1 MPQGR
6 AGGILKMTPV
16 FIRRLGGEEVPMTG
30 EDFIQALKRVG
41 EWGSYFT
48 DEGYE
53 FVKDLRSSREIC
65 IALHAWG
72 ATEARE
78 TDSATVLVDKLHRAL
93 DGDGRSPLSRTGLPG
108 FHL

>member
-1 MPQGR
+1 MTSVFFGR
-6 AGGILKMTPV
+6 PGGK
-16 FIRRLGGEEVPMTG
+16 EVPMTG
-30 EDFIQALKRVG
+30 EDFIEALKRAG

-72 ATEARE
+72 ATDARE
-78 TDSATVLVDKLHRAL
+78 ADSAAVLVEKLHRAL
-93 DGDGRSPLSRTGLPG
+93 EGDGRSPLSRTGLPG

>member
-1 MPQGR
+1 MWRTPLATRCRSPTLAGSR
-6 AGGILKMTPV
+6 AA
-16 FIRRLGGEEVPMTG
+16 
-30 EDFIQALKRVG
+30 ALKRVG

-53 FVKDLRSSREIC
+53 FVEDLRSSRELC

-72 ATEARE
+72 AKDARE
-78 TDSATVLVDKLHRAL
+78 ADSTAVPVGKLHRAL